1 MFRKILITLLLA
13 ISLTSCS
20 KKGKPEY
27 NLNSQIDP
35 YKVYQEAIIAFEKG
49 DYFFAEKKFINGVPI
64 NRTTAIDVNIAR
76 PVRTVKYLKT
86 FRNVY

>member
-49 DYFFAEKKFINGVPI
+49 DYFFAEKKFSEAELNFELVEFAAKA
-64 NRTTAIDVNIAR
+64 AIMSS
-76 PVRTVKYLKT
+76 YS
-86 FRNVY
+86 